1 MQHPV
6 IREVEILFKNKHM
19 DCEIVDGKTVSP
31 AFQFVNIIHGK
42 PTNDAYGHYTV
53 QRILNKPNNQSQLE
67 KYGIYKMK
75 TQRGSVVPAMTF
87 LGLKELL
94 SKLPGEFADKYRA
107 YCIEITTRVEAGDK
121 SMHNVLDANEASS
134 NMLNQMARDAL
145 AQEAA
150 SAGPSIAAPADQVL
164 AARAVCFCCTL
175 LDH

>member
-6 IREVEILFKNKHM
+6 IHEVEILFKNKHM

-31 AFQFVNIIHGK
+31 AFQFANIVYGK
-42 PTNDAYGHYTV
+42 PKNDAHGHVTV
-53 QRILNKPNNQSQLE
+53 QRVLDKPNNQSQLE

-121 SMHNVLDANEASS
+121 LMHNVIDANAASS
-134 NMLNQMARDAL
+134 NVLNQMARQAI
-145 AQEAA
+145 AEEAV
-150 SAGPSIAAPADQVL
+150 SAGPSIAAPAEQVL
-164 AARAVCFCCTL
+164 ALRVL
-175 LDH
+175 LLHLT